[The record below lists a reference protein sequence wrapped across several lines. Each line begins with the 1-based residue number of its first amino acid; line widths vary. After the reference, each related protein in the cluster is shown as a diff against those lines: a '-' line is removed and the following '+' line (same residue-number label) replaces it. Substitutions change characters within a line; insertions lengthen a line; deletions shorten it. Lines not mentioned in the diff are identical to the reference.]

1 MKQLKLILLLCICCQ
16 GIYAQNPLDLR
27 GVRYYYSTP
36 TIGNLSSLAN
46 NTYRGYRPYD
56 IFEKGDH
63 YIIGGGQ
70 FEGYFRAGVVCID
83 KWNDTISWDFRTQ
96 FNGFSRIQSMI
107 DLPGEQFIAAFNH
120 DTSTAIQNDVHV
132 TNTVVFNLDGSSTE
146 QMLPVGRVRE
156 VTQFTKVSPTLNAYN
171 NESNNDT
178 TLDPSIPL
186 VDLIDN
192 NGNYLYTKN
201 LPYTPTFNNLPVIRG
216 WASASYK
223 YYDAIVT
230 FGTQLRLRT
239 NPPVNT
245 TAHYGPCPALWVW
258 GTDDIF
264 YSKELYANYP
274 NYSSDMTNVNH
285 WDYIIKVAA
294 HQNEFVIATNAT
306 VEQPPQGSANYV
318 HKNFLTC
325 LDTNLQIKNFRE
337 VRSNN
342 SLKMS
347 WFVTDLKWDTV
358 HNQILVTGVM
368 HKYSNIY
375 HDTLVSKT
383 NFIARCY
390 ANGIPI
396 FYKYFYYDTELETTD
411 LIRLAICEN
420 GDLLFTGEGYN
431 ANGVHFFTYRTDPD
445 GYHPDGQYVGIQEVL
460 VSPTEIGIFPNP
472 SDGIFE
478 ISSMSDEII
487 SVNVF
492 NEQGSLIMSSELPN
506 PSENSVFDLSN
517 QVPGVYFAHILQG
530 EQQWVKKLVV
540 R

>member
-16 GIYAQNPLDLR
+16 GLYAQNPLDLR

-46 NTYRGYRPYD
+46 NIYRGYRPYD

-70 FEGYFRAGVVCID
+70 HEGYFRAGVVCID
-83 KWNDTISWDFRTQ
+83 KWNDTIAWDFRTQ

-120 DTSTAIQNDVHV
+120 DTSTLYQIDDYA

-146 QMLPVGRVRE
+146 QMLPVGRFEER
-156 VTQFTKVSPTLNAYN
+156 TQFTKVSPTLNAYN
-171 NESNNDT
+171 NESNNG
-178 TLDPSIPL
+178 TLDPSIPV

-216 WASASYK
+216 LAKASYK

-230 FGTQLRLRT
+230 FGDQIRMRT
-239 NPPVNT
+239 DLVANMPNGYVPS
-245 TAHYGPCPALWVW
+245 PALWVW
-258 GTDDIF
+258 GSDDIF

-274 NYSSDMTNVNH
+274 DYSSDMTNFYH
-285 WDYIIKVAA
+285 WDNIIKVAA
-294 HQNEFVIATNAT
+294 NQNEFVIATNA
-306 VEQPPQGSANYV
+306 VAEQTPGSTNYV
-318 HKNFLTC
+318 FKNFLTC

-342 SLKMS
+342 SLKMC

-411 LIRLAICEN
+411 LIRLAVCEN

-431 ANGVHFFTYRTDPD
+431 PNGVHFFTYRTDPD

-517 QVPGVYFAHILQG
+517 QVPGVYFAHISQG